1 MEPHRDNRYET
12 ISCSSRTS
20 SLAAP
25 PPPHSR
31 APRAPCVAR
40 SRLPPPPRAAKSS
53 FVYAWRRAAAL
64 NLLSLS
70 CSSFAASKCPAC
82 FKARILK
89 VASTSTSF
97 HPPPRKVLRLRR
109 RLPLVREVFFTCIAA
124 GAGSSAFVQNST
136 RAGIMLNKSSTS
148 HDYIIE

>member
-89 VASTSTSF
+89 VASSSSSF

-109 RLPLVREVFFTCIAA
+109 RLPLVPEVFL
-124 GAGSSAFVQNST
+124 
-136 RAGIMLNKSSTS
+136 RADRRVRVALRLCKTLRERELCLINLLLLM
-148 HDYIIE
+148 II